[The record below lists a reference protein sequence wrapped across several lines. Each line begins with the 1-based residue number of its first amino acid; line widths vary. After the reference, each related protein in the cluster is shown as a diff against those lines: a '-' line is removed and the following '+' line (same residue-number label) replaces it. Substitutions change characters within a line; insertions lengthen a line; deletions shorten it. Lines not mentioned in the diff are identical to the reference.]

1 MKPFEI
7 NIPQSDIDDLHR
19 RLDQTRWPDSP
30 QGASWA
36 QGTPLDHLQE
46 LARHWRDFD
55 WREQER
61 RLNKIPQFV
70 AEIDGA
76 PLHFIHVQSPSPH
89 AKPLLLTHGWP
100 STCFAFEAMIEPL
113 SRDFHLVIPSVP
125 GFGFSGPTKELGW
138 TIPRVAGMFSQLMK
152 QLGYEKYLAHG
163 YDYGAMLTR
172 LLGMRDEVEAI
183 HVNQIFSAGVT
194 QETADMSV
202 EAERK
207 SVEKAFRYEFEQFG
221 YVSMQGTRPQSVAY
235 ALTDSPVAQL
245 EWIEW
250 AFHTWSDPE
259 VGVPRDV
266 LLTNTSIFWFTRTAG
281 SAARYYQEGFEAWG
295 ELEPESP
302 TPTAVAVFPHDA
314 GVPIR
319 RMAERNHNIVRWT
332 EMERG
337 GHFAAM
343 EVPEL
348 VVRDLRETFL
358 SQR

>member
-30 QGASWA
+30 AGASWA
-36 QGTPLDHLQE
+36 QGTPKEHLQE
-46 LARHWRDFD
+46 LVRHWRDFD

-70 AEIDGA
+70 TEIDGA
-76 PLHFIHVQSPSPH
+76 QVHFLHVQSANH
-89 AKPLLLTHGWP
+89 NAEPLLLTHGWP
-100 STCFAFEAMIEPL
+100 ATGFAFDAMIEPL
-113 SRDFHLVIPSVP
+113 SRDFHLVIPTVP

-138 TIPRVAGMFSQLMK
+138 TISRVARVFNELMR
-152 QLGYEKYLAHG
+152 QLGYDRYIAHG

-172 LLGMRDEVEAI
+172 ELGMRDEVRAI

-194 QETADMSV
+194 EETADMTV

-207 SVEKAFRYEFEQFG
+207 CVEKAYKYEFEQFG
-221 YVSMQGTRPQSVAY
+221 YASLQGTRPQSVAY

-259 VGVPRDV
+259 VGVPLDA
-266 LLTNTSIFWFTRTAG
+266 LLTNVSIFWFTRTAG
-281 SAARYYQEGFEAWG
+281 SSARYYQEGYEAWG

-302 TPTAVAVFPHDA
+302 TPTSVAVFPHDV

-332 EMERG
+332 EMQQG
-337 GHFAAM
+337 GHFAAL

-348 VVRDLRETFL
+348 MARELREAFL
-358 SQR
+358 L

>member
-7 NIPQSDIDDLHR
+7 AIPQSEIDDLHR
-19 RLDQTRWPDSP
+19 RLDHTRWPVDP
-30 QGASWA
+30 EGAGWA
-36 QGTPLDHLQE
+36 QGVPQPRLRE
-46 LARHWRDFD
+46 LVQHWRDFD
-55 WREQER
+55 WRETER

-70 AEIDGA
+70 TEIDGT
-76 PLHFIHVQSPSPH
+76 PLHFLHVPSANP
-89 AKPLLLTHGWP
+89 AARPLLLSHGWP
-100 STCFAFEAMIEPL
+100 TTCFAFEQMIEPL

-125 GFGFSGPTKELGW
+125 GFGLSGPTTELGW
-138 TIPRVAGMFSQLMK
+138 TIPRVADMIAELMRR
-152 QLGYEKYLAHG
+152 LGYGTYLAHG

-172 LLGMRDEVEAI
+172 QLGLRDEVTAV

-194 QETADMSV
+194 QETADMEV
-202 EAERK
+202 EAERR

-221 YVSMQGTRPQSVAY
+221 YVAMQSTRPQSVAH

-259 VGVPRDV
+259 IGVPLDA
-266 LLTNTSIFWFTRTAG
+266 LLTTASLFWFTRTAG
-281 SAARYYQEGFEAWG
+281 SSARYYQEGDETWG
-295 ELEPESP
+295 ELEPMST
-302 TPTAVAVFPHDA
+302 TPTSVAVFPHDV

-319 RMAERNHNIVRWT
+319 RMAERNHTIVRWT
-332 EMERG
+332 DMPRG

-348 VVRDLRETFL
+348 MVRELREAFL
-358 SQR
+358 V

>member
-30 QGASWA
+30 KGASWA
-36 QGTPLDHLQE
+36 QGTPKDHLQE
-46 LARHWRDFD
+46 LVRAWRDFD

-70 AEIDGA
+70 AEIDGTQ
-76 PLHFIHVQSPSPH
+76 LHFIHVKSPNEN
-89 AKPLLLTHGWP
+89 ARPLLLTHGWP
-100 STCFAFEAMIEPL
+100 ATGFAFEEMIEPL
-113 SRDFHLVIPSVP
+113 SHDFHLVIPSVP

-138 TIPRVAGMFSQLMK
+138 TIPRVARMFSQLMK
-152 QLGYEKYLAHG
+152 QLGYETYFAHG

-172 LLGMRDEVEAI
+172 QLGMLDEVEAI

-194 QETADMSV
+194 QETADMTV
-202 EAERK
+202 EAERR
-207 SVEKAFRYEFEQFG
+207 SAEKAYKYDFEQSG
-221 YVSMQGTRPQSVAY
+221 YMVMQSTRPQSVAY

-250 AFHTWSDPE
+250 AFHVWSDPE
-259 VGVPRDV
+259 VGVPLDA
-266 LLTNTSIFWFTRTAG
+266 LLLNVSIFWFTRTAG
-281 SAARYYQEGFEAWG
+281 SSARYYQEGDETWG
-295 ELEPESP
+295 ELEPVSP
-302 TPTAVAVFPHDA
+302 TPTSVAVFPHDG

-332 EMERG
+332 EMQQG
-337 GHFAAM
+337 GHFAAL

-348 VVRDLRETFL
+348 MVQELREAFL
-358 SQR
+358 L

>member
-7 NIPQSDIDDLHR
+7 SIPQSDIDDLHR
-19 RLDQTRWPDSP
+19 RLDQTRWPISP
-30 QGASWA
+30 ARATWA
-36 QGTPLDHLQE
+36 QGTPLEHLQE
-46 LARHWRDFD
+46 LVHHWRHRFD

-61 RLNKIPQFV
+61 RLNKLPQFL
-70 AEIDGA
+70 AEIDGTR
-76 PLHFIHVQSPSPH
+76 LHFIHVRSTKPD
-89 AKPLLLTHGWP
+89 AEPLLLTHGWP
-100 STCFAFEAMIEPL
+100 ATSFAFEEMIEPL

-125 GFGFSGPTKELGW
+125 GFGFSGPTTELGW
-138 TIPRVAGMFSQLMK
+138 TIPRVAGLFAELMRH
-152 QLGYEKYLAHG
+152 LGYDRYVAHG
-163 YDYGAMLTR
+163 YDFGAKLTR
-172 LLGMRDEVEAI
+172 ELGMRDEVRAI

-194 QETADMSV
+194 AETADMEV
-202 EAERK
+202 AAERQ

-221 YVSMQGTRPQSVAY
+221 YVSMQSTRPQSVAY

-259 VGVPRDV
+259 IGVARDA
-266 LLTNTSIFWFTRTAG
+266 LLTNASIFWFTRTAG
-281 SAARYYQEGFEAWG
+281 SSARYYQEGDETWG

-302 TPTAVAVFPHDA
+302 APTSVAVFPHDV

-332 EMERG
+332 EMQQG
-337 GHFAAM
+337 GHFAAL

-348 VVRDLRETFL
+348 MVRELRETFL
-358 SQR
+358 L

>member
-7 NIPQSDIDDLHR
+7 NIPQADIDDLHR

-30 QGASWA
+30 RGATWA
-36 QGTPLDHLQE
+36 QGTPQDHVRD
-46 LARHWRDFD
+46 LARRWRDFD

-61 RLNKIPQFV
+61 RLNEIPQFLT
-70 AEIDGA
+70 EIDGA
-76 PLHFIHVQSPSPH
+76 QLHFLHVRSPKPD
-89 AKPLLLTHGWP
+89 AEPLLLTHGWP

-125 GFGFSGPTKELGW
+125 GFGFSGPTRELGW
-138 TIPRVAGMFSQLMK
+138 TIPRVAGVFAELMRR
-152 QLGYEKYLAHG
+152 LGYDRYVAHG
-163 YDYGAMLTR
+163 YDFGAKLTR
-172 LLGMRDEVEAI
+172 ELGMLDEVRAI
-183 HVNQIFSAGVT
+183 HVNQIFSAKVT
-194 QETADMSV
+194 PETADLAV

-207 SVEKAFRYEFEQFG
+207 SLEKAFKYDVEQFG
-221 YVSMQGTRPQSVAY
+221 YAFIQGTRPQSVAY

-250 AFHTWSDPE
+250 AFHTWRDPG
-259 VGVPRDV
+259 VGVPVDA
-266 LLTNTSIFWFTRTAG
+266 LLTDVSIFWFTRTAG
-281 SAARYYQEGFEAWG
+281 SSARYYQEGDETWG
-295 ELEPESP
+295 ELEPPSP
-302 TPTAVAVFPHDA
+302 TPTSVAVFPHDV

-348 VVRDLRETFL
+348 MVRELREAFL
-358 SQR
+358 L

>member
-1 MKPFEI
+1 MEPFEI
-7 NIPQSDIDDLHR
+7 TIPQSDVDDLHR

-30 QGASWA
+30 RGASWA
-36 QGTPLDHLQE
+36 QGTPKDHLQE

-61 RLNKIPQFV
+61 RLNKIPQFLT
-70 AEIDGA
+70 EIDGA
-76 PLHFIHVQSPSPH
+76 RLHFIHVRSTNPD
-89 AKPLLLTHGWP
+89 AGPLLLTHGWP
-100 STCFAFEAMIEPL
+100 STGFAFEEMIEPL
-113 SRDFHLVIPSVP
+113 SRDFHLVIPTVP

-138 TIPRVAGMFSQLMK
+138 TIPRVAAVFAELMRR
-152 QLGYEKYLAHG
+152 LGYERYVAHG
-163 YDYGAMLTR
+163 YDFGAKLTR
-172 LLGMRDEVEAI
+172 ELGMRDEVRAI
-183 HVNQIFSAGVT
+183 HVNQIFSAGLT
-194 QETADMSV
+194 YDEQ
-202 EAERK
+202 
-207 SVEKAFRYEFEQFG
+207 QFG
-221 YVSMQGTRPQSVAY
+221 YAAMQGTRPQSVAY

-259 VGVPRDV
+259 IGVPRDA
-266 LLTNTSIFWFTRTAG
+266 LLTNVSIFWFTRTAG
-281 SAARYYQEGFEAWG
+281 SSARYYQEGDETWG

-302 TPTAVAVFPHDA
+302 TPTSVSVFPHDV

-332 EMERG
+332 EVERG

-348 VVRDLRETFL
+348 MVRELRETFL
-358 SQR
+358 SLRW

>member
-30 QGASWA
+30 AGASWA
-36 QGTPLDHLQE
+36 QGTPLEHLRE
-46 LARHWRDFD
+46 LAGHWRAFD

-61 RLNKIPQFV
+61 RLNKVPQFRT
-70 AEIDGA
+70 EIDGT
-76 PLHFIHVQSPSPH
+76 PLHFIHVRS
-89 AKPLLLTHGWP
+89 AKDNAEPLLLTHGWP
-100 STCFAFEAMIEPL
+100 TTCFAFAEMIEPL

-125 GFGFSGPTKELGW
+125 GFGFSGPTHELGW
-138 TIPRVAGMFSQLMK
+138 TIPRVASLFAELMRR
-152 QLGYEKYLAHG
+152 LGYDRFVAHG
-163 YDYGAMLTR
+163 FDFGAKLTR
-172 LLGMRDEVEAI
+172 ELGMRDEVRAI

-194 QETADMSV
+194 QETADMTV
-202 EAERK
+202 EAERR
-207 SVEKAFRYEFEQFG
+207 SVEKAYKYEFEQFG
-221 YVSMQGTRPQSVAY
+221 YVAMQSTRPQSVAY

-259 VGVPRDV
+259 IGVPLDAV
-266 LLTNTSIFWFTRTAG
+266 LTNASIFWFTRTAG
-281 SAARYYQEGFEAWG
+281 SSARYYQEGDETWG

-302 TPTAVAVFPHDA
+302 TPTSVAVFPHDLS
-314 GVPIR
+314 VPIR

-332 EMERG
+332 EMQRG
-337 GHFAAM
+337 GHFAAL

-348 VVRDLRETFL
+348 MISELRKVFL
-358 SQR
+358 L